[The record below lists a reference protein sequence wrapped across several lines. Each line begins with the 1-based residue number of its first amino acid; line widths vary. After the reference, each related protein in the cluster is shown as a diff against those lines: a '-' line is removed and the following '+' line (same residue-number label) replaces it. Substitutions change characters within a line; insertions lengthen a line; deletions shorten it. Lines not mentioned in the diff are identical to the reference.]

1 MNIHINNYL
10 AINHAKLVPL
20 PEENENVDFQNLKRL
35 RKAECHLK
43 PSTDNINFDQNSKE
57 W

>member
-10 AINHAKLVPL
+10 AINHAKSVSL